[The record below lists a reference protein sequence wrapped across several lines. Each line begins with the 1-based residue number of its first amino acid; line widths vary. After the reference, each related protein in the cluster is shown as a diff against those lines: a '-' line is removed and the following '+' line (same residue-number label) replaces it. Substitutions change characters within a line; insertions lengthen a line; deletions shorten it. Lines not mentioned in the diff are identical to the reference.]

1 MKQAWQ
7 VTLERFY
14 HPKTKLF
21 YEYISSYEKNKWL
34 AHLPTTEEI
43 ARQYPNEY
51 GYGTGMEDCMI
62 SAGVI
67 LDMIADQYAV
77 TGDKKLRKIARHAFE
92 GVYQT
97 ATVHGIRGF
106 LPRGLG
112 PDQKSY
118 YIASSRDQYTHAVH
132 GLWVYH
138 QSPLSEEADRKK
150 VAQVLT
156 AIADRMRETVIPENN
171 YNVLM
176 ADGRPDPRG
185 IQKMWEVKAH
195 EAARLPMIYAAAWIT
210 SGDEKYYNYYREY
223 IAEAVDQSF
232 AIEDQTPTYSLLQM
246 QSCFELLSSIETD
259 TNLKE
264 KMHDIMRDVSQRAAK
279 RAVRADEASRNLD
292 FTRLPTDWRTGEGI
306 GSGTEYRKIWYN
318 PRESGEAA
326 ITQLIGGCAAFD
338 ETQKKLLTDALLRI
352 DYNRVATGGIFYLQG
367 AYWKARRAGCL

>member
-1 MKQAWQ
+1 
-7 VTLERFY
+7 
-14 HPKTKLF
+14 
-21 YEYISSYEKNKWL
+21 
-34 AHLPTTEEI
+34 
-43 ARQYPNEY
+43 
-51 GYGTGMEDCMI
+51 
-62 SAGVI
+62 
-67 LDMIADQYAV
+67 
-77 TGDKKLRKIARHAFE
+77 
-92 GVYQT
+92 
-97 ATVHGIRGF
+97 
-106 LPRGLG
+106 
-112 PDQKSY
+112 
-118 YIASSRDQYTHAVH
+118 
-132 GLWVYH
+132 
-138 QSPLSEEADRKK
+138 
-150 VAQVLT
+150 
-156 AIADRMRETVIPENN
+156 
-171 YNVLM
+171 
-176 ADGRPDPRG
+176 RG

-326 ITQLIGGCAAFD
+326 ITQLIG
-338 ETQKKLLTDALLRI
+338 R
-352 DYNRVATGGIFYLQG
+352 
-367 AYWKARRAGCL
+367 